1 MTEPAACNRKIAVR
15 HKLVAGFGLCLEFV
29 RVSRPIAALAAVL
42 VVHSAMAQG
51 ASARPRGR
59 VLLVGVYD
67 SRAGTPIEGAD
78 VSDLGAG
85 NSALTLAGG
94 VVAFVRTDTNATFI
108 NVRKLGYR
116 SEMLV
121 VKGDSRDTVPVTVVM
136 EPTQTLP
143 AVVTK
148 AHAAMRGPADTVRQL
163 ELNGFY
169 DRRIFS
175 GAPSSSFLTSE
186 KIEQL
191 TLVSDAARL
200 TGRPFCDANLYL
212 NGVRV
217 IDITAIASQ
226 RPQRGLKSAPVD
238 QLVSPSEVLAIEF
251 YRVGDMPVEYNST
264 KPAGSPHCG
273 ATLIWTK

>member
-1 MTEPAACNRKIAVR
+1 M
-15 HKLVAGFGLCLEFV
+15 
-29 RVSRPIAALAAVL
+29 SRRIAALAAVL
-42 VVHSAMAQG
+42 FVHSAMAQE
-51 ASARPRGR
+51 ASARPRVR

-78 VSDLGAG
+78 VTDLGAG
-85 NSALTLAGG
+85 TSGVTLAGG
-94 VVAFVRTDTNATFI
+94 IVAFVRPDTSATFI

-136 EPTQTLP
+136 QPAQTLP

-148 AHAAMRGPADTVRQL
+148 AHAGTRGPADTVRQL

-175 GAPSSSFLTSE
+175 GAPSSSFLTAE
-186 KIEQL
+186 KIERL

-200 TGRPFCDANLYL
+200 TGRQFCNANLYL

-217 IDITAIASQ
+217 IDMNAVASQ
-226 RPQRGLKSAPVD
+226 RRQRGLKSAPVD

-251 YRVGDMPVEYNST
+251 YRVGDIPVEYNST
-264 KPAGSPHCG
+264 TPAGSPDCG